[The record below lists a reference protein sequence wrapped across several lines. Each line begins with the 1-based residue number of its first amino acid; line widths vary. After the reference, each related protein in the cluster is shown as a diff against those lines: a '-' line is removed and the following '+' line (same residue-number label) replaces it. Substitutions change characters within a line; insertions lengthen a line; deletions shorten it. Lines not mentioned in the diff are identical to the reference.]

1 MPGREPALIGR
12 HGERAALDR
21 LLAGARSGQG
31 QVLVLRGEAGIGK
44 TALLE
49 YAHAQAPGFRVA
61 RAAGVEAEQVL
72 AYAGLHQL
80 CAPFFDRLDRL
91 PEPQRDALATAFG
104 LSAGARPTRFLV
116 GLAVLTL
123 LADVAEEQPLLCLVD
138 DAQWLDRMSA
148 LVLAFAARRLLAE
161 RIAVVFAVREPG
173 REPDLA
179 GLPELPIGG
188 LGEADSEA
196 LLASVLKGPVDS
208 RVRARIVAETHGN
221 PLALLELPRTWTAD
235 GPADGFARHE
245 AMPLAGRIEECFVKQ
260 LEPLPA
266 DTRRLLLIAAAEP
279 LGDATLL
286 WAAAGKLG
294 LGADPAAAAEAT
306 GLIEFGRRIRFRHP
320 LVRSAVY
327 RSAPPQDRQDVHRAL
342 ADVTDPGRDPDRRAW
357 HRGQATVSPDE
368 DVAAGLE
375 RSAGRA
381 RARGGLVAAAAFL
394 EQAAVLTPEPARR
407 AQRELAAA
415 AVKRDAGALDAALG
429 LLDSVAAG
437 PPDAGRAAEAEHL
450 RGQIA
455 FDRRRGGD
463 AARLLLRAAE
473 RLSPLDANRAR
484 ETYLEALAA
493 ALWAGSDRAGLVAA
507 AEATRA
513 APPAPVP
520 PRAVDLVLDA
530 LATRLT
536 DGHQAAA
543 PLLAR
548 AVAAVHALDV
558 GTEDTGRVL
567 WLLGNRAGGM
577 VATEAADFAAAR
589 AFATRQ
595 VQLARD
601 AGALVQLQFALNFLA
616 VNELLAGE
624 LTAAA
629 ASAEEDRV
637 IAEATGNAPV
647 GYAAML
653 VAAFRGRET
662 PAAELFEDTT
672 REASARGQ
680 LRLVTFADY
689 GRAVLYNGLG
699 RHDAALAAARRVFDQ
714 DVVGFQGLVTTEL
727 AEAASRTGDEEQLR
741 AAAARSAER
750 ASAART
756 AEARGLDARVR
767 ALCGTGPDADRCYRE
782 SIEHLDGTPLRADL
796 ARSHLLYGEWLRREG
811 HRVAART
818 HLHTA
823 DEQFSAMG
831 LEAFADRARRELQA
845 TGETTRKRT
854 VETTGELTAQE
865 FQIAR
870 LAGEGYSNPEI
881 GTRLFLSPR
890 TVEWHLRK
898 IFPKLGISSRRQ
910 LRDVVLAGAGT

>member
-1 MPGREPALIGR
+1 MPGRGPALIGR
-12 HGERAALDR
+12 HSECAALDR
-21 LLAGARSGQG
+21 LLAAARSERG

-44 TALLE
+44 TALLD
-49 YAHAQAPGFRVA
+49 YADAQARGFRVA
-61 RAAGVEAEQVL
+61 RAAGVEAEQVM

-80 CAPFFDRLDRL
+80 CAPHLDRLDRL
-91 PEPQRDALATAFG
+91 PEPQRDALGTAFG

-123 LADVAEEQPLLCLVD
+123 LADVAEDQPLLCLVD
-138 DAQWLDRMSA
+138 DVQWLDRMSA
-148 LVLAFAARRLLAE
+148 VVLAFVARRLLAE
-161 RIAVVFAVREPG
+161 RIAVVFALRDG
-173 REPDLA
+173 GSEPDLA
-179 GLPELPIGG
+179 GLPELPVGG
-188 LGEADSEA
+188 LGEAESDV
-196 LLASVLKGPVDS
+196 LLASVVKGPLDG
-208 RVRARIVAETHGN
+208 RVRDRIIAETRGN
-221 PLALLELPRTWTAD
+221 PLALLELPRAWTAAD
-235 GPADGFARHE
+235 AVGPPV
-245 AMPLAGRIEECFVKQ
+245 PLAGRIEQCFVKQ
-260 LEPLPA
+260 LAPLPA

-286 WAAAGKLG
+286 WAAAGRLG

-306 GLIEFGRRIRFRHP
+306 GLIEFGRRVRFRHP

-327 RSAPPQDRQDVHRAL
+327 RSAPARDRQEVHRAL
-342 ADVTDPGRDPDRRAW
+342 ADVTDPDRDPDRRAW
-357 HRGQATVSPDE
+357 HRAQATVSPDE
-368 DVAAGLE
+368 EVAAGLE

-381 RARGGLVAAAAFL
+381 RARGGLVAAAAFF
-394 EQAAVLTPEPARR
+394 EQAALLTPEPARR
-407 AQRELAAA
+407 ADRELAAA
-415 AVKRDAGALDAALG
+415 AVKRDAGALEEALG
-429 LLDSVAAG
+429 LLDSAAAG
-437 PPDAGRAAEAEHL
+437 PPDAGRTAEAERL

-463 AARLLLRAAE
+463 AARLLLRAAG
-473 RLSPLDANRAR
+473 RLTPLDPNRAR

-493 ALWAGSDRAGLVAA
+493 ALWAGADAGGLAAA

-530 LATRLT
+530 LVTRLT
-536 DGHQAAA
+536 DGYRAAA
-543 PLLAR
+543 PLLTGAL
-548 AVAAVHALDV
+548 AAVRDLDV
-558 GTEDTGRVL
+558 TAEDTGRVL

-577 VATEAADFAAAR
+577 IATEAADFAAAR
-589 AFATRQ
+589 AFAARQ

-601 AGALVQLQFALNFLA
+601 AGALVQLQFALNFLG

-637 IAEATGNAPV
+637 IADVTGNAPV

-653 VAAFRGRET
+653 LEAFRGREAQ
-662 PAAELFEDTT
+662 AAFEDTA
-672 REASARGQ
+672 REASERGQ

-699 RHDAALAAARRVFDQ
+699 RHDAALAAARRVFDH
-714 DVVGFQGLVTTEL
+714 DVVGFQGLATAEL
-727 AEAASRTGDEEQLR
+727 AEAASRTGDEAVLK
-741 AAAARSAER
+741 AAAARSSER
-750 ASAART
+750 AAAAGT
-756 AEARGLDARVR
+756 AEAKGMDARVR
-767 ALCGTGPDADRCYRE
+767 ALCGTDPDDRYRE
-782 SIEHLDGTPLRADL
+782 SIACFERTTLRVDL

-811 HRVAART
+811 RRVDARP

-823 DEQFSAMG
+823 HEQLSAMG

-845 TGETTRKRT
+845 TGETARKRT
-854 VETTGELTAQE
+854 TEPAGELTAQE

-870 LAGEGYSNPEI
+870 LAAEGYSNPEI
-881 GTRLFLSPR
+881 GTRLYLSPR

-898 IFPKLGISSRRQ
+898 IFGKLGISSRRQ
-910 LRDVVLAGAGT
+910 LRDTALAGA